1 MVRTQFGVA
10 VHKLHSRREFDRLI
24 RRADE
29 LDYDVIATP
38 DHLGRPAPFALLAA
52 AAVITSRLRLR
63 TYMLNSAFWNTAML
77 AREAATVDVLSDGRF
92 ELGLGAGHMKTEFD
106 DAGIA
111 WSPLDERLAWLEH
124 TAVDV
129 RRRLADHAPA
139 PVQQPVPIAIGA
151 MSLAGLTVAARH
163 ADIVG
168 FAGLRQA
175 TGAPPGTFT
184 ITGPNH
190 LAGMVGHVRTVAAG
204 RHYRSDALLQVV
216 AIGEP
221 QSAAESIAAKVP
233 ELTVDDVLTSPFV
246 LLAGSPEAAAAQLLQ
261 RQETYGID
269 SWTTHEPNLEA
280 FGEVIA
286 ACRAQDVETAR
297 ASSRA
302 SATLTSTPAGQEPL
316 HRRDR
321 RFGVKEAE

>member
-1 MVRTQFGVA
+1 LAIRRHHVSVVLTQFGIV
-10 VHKLHSRREFDRLI
+10 VHELRSRREFDRLI
-24 RRADE
+24 KRADE
-29 LDYDVIATP
+29 LRYDVIATP

-52 AAVITSRLRLR
+52 AAVITPRLRLR
-63 TYMLNSAFWNTAML
+63 TYMLNSAFWNPAML

-111 WSPLDERLAWLEH
+111 WAPLDERLSWLAR
-124 TAVDV
+124 TVTDV
-129 RRRLADHAPA
+129 QRRLADHTPA

-151 MSLAGLTVAARH
+151 MSRAGLTVAAQH

-184 ITGPNH
+184 IAGPDH
-190 LAGMVGHVRTVAAG
+190 LAGMVDHVRMVAAG
-204 RHYRSDALLQVV
+204 RLYRSDALLQVV

-221 QSAAESIAAKVP
+221 QHEAESIAAAVP

-246 LLAGSPEAAAAQLLQ
+246 LLAESPEGAAAQLRQ
-261 RQETYGID
+261 RQEIYGIN

-280 FGEVIA
+280 FGEVITA
-286 ACRAQDVETAR
+286 YRAH
-297 ASSRA
+297 
-302 SATLTSTPAGQEPL
+302 L
-316 HRRDR
+316 
-321 RFGVKEAE
+321 